1 MKNQVITNQLNLFDT
16 PPPDYDEILNTKAN
30 HLLDMLN
37 EDRKI
42 KYEPQYTTQEKD
54 LIILIVANKEKDILY
69 NVLNIY
75 GETPKGFSVNWRNA
89 EHIKQEISQYK
100 N

>member
-30 HLLDMLN
+30 DLLEMLN

-54 LIILIVANKEKDILY
+54 LIILIVANKEKDILC

-75 GETPKGFSVNWRNA
+75 GETPKGFSVNWRNY

>member
-1 MKNQVITNQLNLFDT
+1 METIPNQLNLFDT

-30 HLLDMLN
+30 TLLDMLN
-37 EDRKI
+37 EGRKI

-54 LIILIVANKEKDILY
+54 LIILIVANKEKDVLC

-75 GETPKGFSVNWRNA
+75 GETPKGFSVNWRNY